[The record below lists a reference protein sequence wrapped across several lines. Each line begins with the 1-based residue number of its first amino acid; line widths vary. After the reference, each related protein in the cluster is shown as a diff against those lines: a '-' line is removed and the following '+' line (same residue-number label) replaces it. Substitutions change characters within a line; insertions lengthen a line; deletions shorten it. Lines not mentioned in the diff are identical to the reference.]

1 MQIPRLR
8 NELKNYETR
17 DLDFVGYLKILDE
30 ITTEVRAELE
40 KAKLVKPLQDDIK
53 GRMSLF
59 MNQTFNNFS

>member
-59 MNQTFNNFS
+59 MN

>member
-30 ITTEVRAELE
+30 ITTEVRGELE